1 LGHSVTLKSDGTVW
15 TWGYNYSG
23 ILGDGTTINRSTPVQ
38 VLGLSEIVA
47 IAAGN
52 GCSVALKS
60 DGTVWTWGVND
71 YGQLGDG
78 TTVSKNSPVWV
89 LPPAQNESKSHGK
102 TERKIRKHTKENR
115 CKISNNV
122 VK

>member
-1 LGHSVTLKSDGTVW
+1 LHQLVGVVIAV
-15 TWGYNYSG
+15 
-23 ILGDGTTINRSTPVQ
+23 ILLDVVDLLADNILRQ
-38 VLGLSEIVA
+38 A
-47 IAAGN
+47 IARAVIGI
-52 GCSVALKS
+52 V
-60 DGTVWTWGVND
+60 GVN
-71 YGQLGDG
+71 GRL
-78 TTVSKNSPVWV
+78 